1 LTFSVTNFFSIF
13 SSNTSIELLKDDN
26 IFNTDYA
33 IMLIDWFSD
42 VLDTMKQVLDKSGIT
57 GLELAVN
64 RGNLSMIQSELKT
77 VKDILTSKPVNVLA
91 IHRIMTRITIRFRAF
106 LDFLG
111 YQGVDI
117 YSVVRQIETG

>member
-1 LTFSVTNFFSIF
+1 MFSVTNFFSIF

-42 VLDTMKQVLDKSGIT
+42 VLDTMKQVLDKSGVT

-106 LDFLG
+106 LDFLN

>member
-1 LTFSVTNFFSIF
+1 MFSVTNFFSIF
-13 SSNTSIELLKDDN
+13 SSNTSIELLKDDS

-42 VLDTMKQVLDKSGIT
+42 VLDTMKQVLDKSGVT

-106 LDFLG
+106 LDFLS